1 MAHVNQRARR
11 SLHDKAGD
19 GGNRHHEADL
29 IFRPMPLRQ
38 EIDREI
44 GSKPLANI
52 SEEEIQ
58 GIQRMFVAHKSFRET
73 KASLA

>member
-19 GGNRHHEADL
+19 GGNRHHEADF

-44 GSKPLANI
+44 GSEPLTNVGQ
-52 SEEEIQ
+52 EEIQ
-58 GIQRMFVAHKSFRET
+58 RIQ
-73 KASLA
+73 